1 MPTFEKCYPLM
12 GRPTLPMQ
20 GLHKASYKYINEDG
34 DYCLGFHR
42 GKKKKGNSLFRE
54 PSVILSCQNRG

>member
-42 GKKKKGNSLFRE
+42 GKKKKGIVYLG
-54 PSVILSCQNRG
+54 NRV